1 MPCCKIGAA
10 DGGGAFGSQRKS
22 LVAAILEDVHLFLND
37 VGALSDPA
45 REELGVLEGGRLD
58 EAKACQARLLAAVF
72 EDVHVGGVIVG
83 QEVAGAARRLESR
96 HGAHR
101 TEGRCNSRLE
111 VRHCRAPSGQA
122 RVRRRRWERLYH
134 RVMTTQ
140 SPSAEIVD
148 LKKHPTLDVLIDVL
162 ERYLTPQDC
171 DQVLAAYEYAELQ
184 HDGHV
189 RRSGHP
195 YIEHPL
201 AAAITCAELQLDVP
215 ALQAAL
221 LHDVMEDCGVT
232 RAQLVS
238 EFGVDVAKL
247 VDGATKLSAL
257 QLPKVTGTIDREVQA
272 ENLRKMFVAMAD
284 DVRVVIVKL
293 ADRLHNM
300 RTLDVLDEERQQR
313 ISRETMEIYAPLAAR
328 LGIWQI
334 RSQLEDLSFK
344 YLQPQD
350 YRRVAD
356 LVASQRETRERYLED
371 ARTELENAL
380 TGAEITAQVRGR
392 VKHLFSIHEKI
403 RKYESQ
409 GKSFDDINDL
419 LALRVL
425 TETPSDCYAVLG
437 VVHGLWRP
445 LPGEFDDYIA
455 APRPSGYQSLHTTAV
470 WKPSRAVEVQI
481 RTHEMDREAEYGVAV
496 HWAYKENRHNAVNDR
511 ERMSW
516 LRQLVEWQG
525 EVSGAEDF
533 LETLRSDVF
542 QDQVFVHTP
551 KGEIMA
557 LRSGATP
564 LDFAFRI
571 HTDVGYQCVGAR
583 VNGRMVRLSTA
594 LANGD
599 VVEIVTSRTSRGPS
613 RDWLNPALG
622 YVTTQH
628 ARTKIRQ
635 WFNRQ
640 ARTENISRGHDELE
654 RELRRL
660 SIKLAN
666 VESEVLEATRAKS
679 LDDALAS
686 IGAGDISAHAVA
698 LKAASADEEEAAPE
712 PAVEVVE
719 PTPTSGLNDV
729 QVLGGSN
736 ILTRLAPCCSPQVG
750 EQIVGFI
757 TRSRGVTI
765 HRNECPNILAVGED
779 ERIVPVRWNTYREIT
794 QARLKLTGWDRVG
807 LARDVAGICADENVN
822 MVSFVTSEPD
832 HGAVTITF
840 TVEASGLRQ
849 LQRLMSK
856 LDAVHGVMNLDREY

>member
-1 MPCCKIGAA
+1 MA
-10 DGGGAFGSQRKS
+10 
-22 LVAAILEDVHLFLND
+22 
-37 VGALSDPA
+37 
-45 REELGVLEGGRLD
+45 
-58 EAKACQARLLAAVF
+58 
-72 EDVHVGGVIVG
+72 
-83 QEVAGAARRLESR
+83 
-96 HGAHR
+96 
-101 TEGRCNSRLE
+101 
-111 VRHCRAPSGQA
+111 
-122 RVRRRRWERLYH
+122 
-134 RVMTTQ
+134 TQ
-140 SPSAEIVD
+140 TVPTEIVD
-148 LKKHPTLDVLIDVL
+148 LKKHPTLDVLVDVL
-162 ERYLTPQDC
+162 EQYLAPADR
-171 DQVLAAYEYAELQ
+171 DQVLAAYEYAENK
-184 HDGHV
+184 HEGHM

-201 AAAITCAELQLDVP
+201 AAAVTCAELQLDVP

-257 QLPKVTGTIDREVQA
+257 QLPRVTGTIDREVQA

-300 RTLDVLDEERQQR
+300 RTLDAMRPDKQVQ

-334 RSQLEDLSFK
+334 RAQLEDLAFK
-344 YLQPQD
+344 YLEPEE
-350 YRRVAD
+350 YRRISD
-356 LVASQRETRERYLED
+356 LVASRRQTRERYLGQI
-371 ARTELENAL
+371 RVQLENAL
-380 TGAEITAQVRGR
+380 EAAGLTAQVRGR
-392 VKHLFSIHEKI
+392 VKHLYSIHEKI
-403 RKYESQ
+403 RKYSAQ
-409 GKSFDDINDL
+409 GKSFDDIYDL
-419 LALRVL
+419 LAMRVL
-425 TETPSDCYAVLG
+425 TESTGDCYAVLG

-445 LPGEFDDYIA
+445 LAGEFDDYIA
-455 APRPSGYQSLHTTAV
+455 SPPPSGYQSLHTTAF
-470 WKPSRAVEVQI
+470 WSPSHAVEVQI

-496 HWAYKENRHNAVNDR
+496 HWAYKENRHNAMNDR
-511 ERMSW
+511 ERLSW

-525 EVSGAEDF
+525 ELSGADDF

-551 KGEIMA
+551 KGEILA

-571 HTDVGYQCVGAR
+571 HTDVGYQCVGAK
-583 VNGRMVRLSTA
+583 VNGRLARLSTP
-594 LANGD
+594 LENGD
-599 VVEIVTSRTSRGPS
+599 IVEIVTSRTARGPS

-640 ARTENISRGHDELE
+640 ARTENIARGRDELE

-660 SIKLAN
+660 SLKLAK
-666 VESEVLEATRAKS
+666 VEAEVMEATRTKS
-679 LDDALAS
+679 MEDALAL
-686 IGAGDISAHAVA
+686 IGAGDITAHAVA
-698 LKAASADEEEAAPE
+698 LKAASADEEGPE
-712 PAVEVVE
+712 PAPVIEVVDA
-719 PTPTSGLNDV
+719 PTVPSTDSV

-736 ILTRLAPCCSPQVG
+736 MLTRMAPCCSPQVG
-750 EQIVGFI
+750 EDISGFI

-765 HRNECPNILAVGED
+765 HRSECPNILSIGDDDRV
-779 ERIVPVRWNTYREIT
+779 VPVRWNTFKGLTE
-794 QARLKLTGWDRVG
+794 ARLKLTGWDRVG

-822 MVSFVTSEPD
+822 MVSFVTGEPD
-832 HGAVTITF
+832 RGAVTLMF
-840 TVEASGLRQ
+840 TVEAHGLRQ
-849 LQRLMSK
+849 LQRVMSK
-856 LDAVHGVMNLDREY
+856 LDGVHGVMSVEREY

>member
-1 MPCCKIGAA
+1 ML
-10 DGGGAFGSQRKS
+10 
-22 LVAAILEDVHLFLND
+22 LV
-37 VGALSDPA
+37 
-45 REELGVLEGGRLD
+45 
-58 EAKACQARLLAAVF
+58 
-72 EDVHVGGVIVG
+72 
-83 QEVAGAARRLESR
+83 
-96 HGAHR
+96 
-101 TEGRCNSRLE
+101 
-111 VRHCRAPSGQA
+111 
-122 RVRRRRWERLYH
+122 
-134 RVMTTQ
+134 
-140 SPSAEIVD
+140 
-148 LKKHPTLDVLIDVL
+148 DVL
-162 ERYLTPQDC
+162 EQYLAPADR
-171 DQVLAAYEYAELQ
+171 DQVLAAYEYANEK
-184 HDGHV
+184 HDGHL

-201 AAAITCAELQLDVP
+201 AAAVTCAELQLDVP

-232 RAQLVS
+232 RSQLVS

-257 QLPKVTGTIDREVQA
+257 QLPRVTGTIDRDVQA

-300 RTLDVLDEERQQR
+300 RTLDAMRPEQQLR

-334 RSQLEDLSFK
+334 RAQLEDLSFK
-344 YLQPQD
+344 YLEPEE
-350 YRRVAD
+350 YRRISE
-356 LVASQRETRERYLED
+356 LVAARRQTRERYLGQIRVQLEKR
-371 ARTELENAL
+371 ARGGPGWPPRCAA
-380 TGAEITAQVRGR
+380 GS
-392 VKHLFSIHEKI
+392 SISI
-403 RKYESQ
+403 RSIRRS
-409 GKSFDDINDL
+409 GNTPPRASRSTTSTTCSPW
-419 LALRVL
+419 RVL
-425 TETPSDCYAVLG
+425 TETTGDCYAVLG

-445 LPGEFDDYIA
+445 LPGEFDGLHREPA
-455 APRPSGYQSLHTTAV
+455 SERLPVSGTRPRSGRRRTR
-470 WKPSRAVEVQI
+470 WKVQI

-496 HWAYKENRHNAVNDR
+496 HWAYKENRHNAMNDR

-525 EVSGAEDF
+525 EVSGADDF

-551 KGEIMA
+551 KGEILA

-571 HTDVGYQCVGAR
+571 HTDVGYQCVGAK
-583 VNGRMVRLSTA
+583 VNGRLARLSTP
-594 LANGD
+594 LENGD
-599 VVEIVTSRTSRGPS
+599 VVEIVTSRTARGPS

-640 ARTENISRGHDELE
+640 ARTENIARGRDELE

-660 SIKLAN
+660 SLKPAK
-666 VESEVLEATRAKS
+666 VEAEVIEATRAKS
-679 LDDALAS
+679 MEDALAL
-686 IGAGDISAHAVA
+686 IGAGDITAHAVA
-698 LKAASADEEEAAPE
+698 LKVASADDEEVEAAP
-712 PAVEVVE
+712 AAEVVE
-719 PTPTSGLNDV
+719 TPSTPGADAV

-736 ILTRLAPCCSPQVG
+736 VLTRLAPCCSPQLG
-750 EQIVGFI
+750 EDITGFI

-765 HRNECPNILAVGED
+765 HRSECPNILSVED
-779 ERIVPVRWNTYREIT
+779 DQRVVQVRWNTYRGLTE
-794 QARLKLTGWDRVG
+794 ARLKVMGWDRVG

-822 MVSFVTSEPD
+822 MVSFVTGEPER
-832 HGAVTITF
+832 GAVTLTF
-840 TVEASGLRQ
+840 TVEANGLRQ
-849 LQRLMSK
+849 LQRVMSK
-856 LDAVHGVMNLDREY
+856 LDGVHGVMSVEREY

>member
-1 MPCCKIGAA
+1 M
-10 DGGGAFGSQRKS
+10 
-22 LVAAILEDVHLFLND
+22 V
-37 VGALSDPA
+37 
-45 REELGVLEGGRLD
+45 
-58 EAKACQARLLAAVF
+58 
-72 EDVHVGGVIVG
+72 
-83 QEVAGAARRLESR
+83 
-96 HGAHR
+96 
-101 TEGRCNSRLE
+101 
-111 VRHCRAPSGQA
+111 
-122 RVRRRRWERLYH
+122 
-134 RVMTTQ
+134 TQ
-140 SPSAEIVD
+140 TVSAEIVD
-148 LKKHPTLDVLIDVL
+148 LKKHPTLDVLVDVL
-162 ERYLTPQDC
+162 EQYLAPADR
-171 DQVLAAYEYAELQ
+171 DQVLAAYEYANEK
-184 HDGHV
+184 HDGHL

-201 AAAITCAELQLDVP
+201 AAAVTCAELQLDVP

-232 RAQLVS
+232 RSQLVS

-257 QLPKVTGTIDREVQA
+257 QLPRVTGTIDRDVQA

-300 RTLDVLDEERQQR
+300 RTLDAMRPEQQLR

-334 RSQLEDLSFK
+334 RAQLEDLSFK
-344 YLQPQD
+344 YLEPEE
-350 YRRVAD
+350 YRRISE
-356 LVASQRETRERYLED
+356 LVAARRQTRERYLGQI
-371 ARTELENAL
+371 RVQLENAL
-380 TGAEITAQVRGR
+380 AAAGLAAQVRGR
-392 VKHLFSIHEKI
+392 VKHLHSIHQKI
-403 RKYESQ
+403 RKYSAQ
-409 GKSFDDINDL
+409 GKSFDDIYDL

-425 TETPSDCYAVLG
+425 TETTGDCYAVLG

-455 APRPSGYQSLHTTAV
+455 SPRPSGYQSLHTTAF
-470 WKPSRAVEVQI
+470 WSPSHAVEVQI

-496 HWAYKENRHNAVNDR
+496 HWAYKENRHNAMNDR

-525 EVSGAEDF
+525 EVSGADDF

-551 KGEIMA
+551 KGEILA

-571 HTDVGYQCVGAR
+571 HTDVGYQCVGAK
-583 VNGRMVRLSTA
+583 VNGRLARLSTP
-594 LANGD
+594 LENGD
-599 VVEIVTSRTSRGPS
+599 VVEIVTSRTARGPS

-640 ARTENISRGHDELE
+640 ARTENIARGRDELE

-660 SIKLAN
+660 SLKPAK
-666 VESEVLEATRAKS
+666 VEAEVMEATRARS
-679 LDDALAS
+679 MEDALAL
-686 IGAGDISAHAVA
+686 IGAGDITAHAVA
-698 LKAASADEEEAAPE
+698 LKVASADDEEVEAAP
-712 PAVEVVE
+712 AAEVVE
-719 PTPTSGLNDV
+719 TPSTPSADAV

-736 ILTRLAPCCSPQVG
+736 VLTRLAPCCSPQLG
-750 EQIVGFI
+750 EDITGFI

-765 HRNECPNILAVGED
+765 HRSECPNILSVED
-779 ERIVPVRWNTYREIT
+779 DQRVVQVRWNTYRGLTE
-794 QARLKLTGWDRVG
+794 ARLKVMGWDRVG

-822 MVSFVTSEPD
+822 MVSFVTGEPER
-832 HGAVTITF
+832 GAVTLTF
-840 TVEASGLRQ
+840 TVEANGLRQ
-849 LQRLMSK
+849 LQRVMSK
-856 LDAVHGVMNLDREY
+856 LDGVHGVMSVEREY